1 MACLAATAS
10 PIGAN
15 QIAHGAVIVKIQPS
29 RFAQLADKSAGE
41 AGSMPG
47 PVPLVT
53 SAALAMIMQKY
64 TPAPAYNLHVMI
76 RSLARWFGAAANY
89 VQTARG
95 FRGFFDTPTP
105 ADCLGVVRSQLDNRE
120 SAFLDTLRR
129 VVLENPTHPYRQ
141 MLQLAQ
147 CSEEDVASV
156 VQRAGLETA
165 LEQLRAA
172 GVYLT
177 QDEFKGN
184 VPIVRQGRA
193 IPASPQS
200 FRNPLAHGT
209 VRHVTSG
216 SRGKAVQSFRSAE
229 FMLHQEAMHEIVV
242 REFGLEQRAQVVLRP
257 TLPSALGLQDC
268 AIVARKGHRLEGW
281 YSSGPSGGWYAPA
294 TAGLVLV
301 ARGYGC
307 RIPFPAVLPENDF
320 STAAERVAR
329 LCAEGIPCLVSGP
342 ASPAVRLAAAA
353 LERGLDIR
361 GTLFLVSGESLTDP
375 KRAVIE
381 QAGGQPFARYGVSE
395 MGFIG
400 HGCRQMTTGD
410 CVHLYSNAIA
420 AITQRVTAPLTDI
433 EVGSLLYTTLLPTA
447 PLVLIN
453 FEVNDSGV
461 LEKAECDCEFSRLG
475 FHWRI
480 RDIFSFGKMTGHGIT
495 LLGTE
500 LIRVLEQVLPA
511 RLGGVPG
518 DFQLIEHEGRA
529 QTTVELRVSPRVR
542 GSSAERIR
550 ECFLEEIRLIYG
562 GSLAGR
568 VWRHAEALEVVLAEP
583 MVTISGKI
591 NPLHLLGPGARR

>member
-1 MACLAATAS
+1 M
-10 PIGAN
+10 
-15 QIAHGAVIVKIQPS
+15 
-29 RFAQLADKSAGE
+29 
-41 AGSMPG
+41 
-47 PVPLVT
+47 
-53 SAALAMIMQKY
+53 
-64 TPAPAYNLHVMI
+64 
-76 RSLARWFGAAANY
+76 
-89 VQTARG
+89 
-95 FRGFFDTPTP
+95 
-105 ADCLGVVRSQLDNRE
+105 GVVRGQLENRE
-120 SAFLDTLRR
+120 SAFLDTLRQ
-129 VVLENPTHPYRQ
+129 VVFEDPEHPYGR
-141 MLQLAQ
+141 MFQLAQ
-147 CSEEDVASV
+147 CSAEDLASL
-156 VQRAGLETA
+156 VQRAGLEAA
-165 LEQLRAA
+165 LEELRAA

-184 VPIVRQGRA
+184 VPIVRQGHE

-200 FRNPLAHGT
+200 FRNPLAQGT
-209 VRHVTSG
+209 MGHVTSG

-229 FMLHQEAMHEIVV
+229 FTLHQEAMHEIVV
-242 REFGLEQRAQVVLRP
+242 REFGLNECAQVVLRP
-257 TLPSALGLQDC
+257 TLPSVLGLQTC

-281 YSSGPSGGWYAPA
+281 YSSGPSGWYAPA

-301 ARGYGC
+301 ARAYGC
-307 RIPFPAVLPENDF
+307 RIPFPAVLPDNDF
-320 STAAERVAR
+320 STAAVRVAR
-329 LCAEGIPCLVSGP
+329 LRAEGIPCLVSGP

-353 LERGLDIR
+353 LERELDIR
-361 GTLFLVSGESLTDP
+361 GTLFLVSGESLTDA

-381 QAGGQPFARYGVSE
+381 QAGGEPFARYGISE

-400 HGCRQMTTGD
+400 HGCRHMTTGD

-433 EVGSLLYTTLLPTA
+433 EVSSLLYTTLLPTA

-461 LEKAECDCEFSRLG
+461 LERADCDCEFSRMG

-495 LLGTE
+495 LMGTE
-500 LIRVLEQVLPA
+500 LIRLLEQVLPA
-511 RLGGVPG
+511 RLGGMLG

-529 QTTVELRVSPRVR
+529 QTKVELRVSPRVR
-542 GSSAERIR
+542 ASSAERIR

-591 NPLHLLGPGARR
+591 NPLHLLGQSAPR

>member
-1 MACLAATAS
+1 MN
-10 PIGAN
+10 G
-15 QIAHGAVIVKIQPS
+15 
-29 RFAQLADKSAGE
+29 
-41 AGSMPG
+41 
-47 PVPLVT
+47 
-53 SAALAMIMQKY
+53 
-64 TPAPAYNLHVMI
+64 
-76 RSLARWFGAAANY
+76 SLARWFGAAANFA
-89 VQTARG
+89 QTARG
-95 FRGFFDTPTP
+95 FRDFLDTPTP
-105 ADCLGVVRSQLDNRE
+105 ADGLGVVRSQLDNRE
-120 SAFLDTLRR
+120 SSFLDTVRQ
-129 VVLENPTHPYRQ
+129 VVFENPAHPYHQ
-141 MLQLAQ
+141 MFQLAQ
-147 CSEEDVASV
+147 CSHKDLACV
-156 VQRAGLETA
+156 VRRAGLETA

-177 QDEFKGN
+177 QDEFKGS
-184 VPIVRQGRA
+184 VPIVRQGRE
-193 IPASPQS
+193 IPAPAPS

-209 VRHVTSG
+209 MRHVTSG

-242 REFGLEQRAQVVLRP
+242 REFGLHERAQVVLRP

-268 AIVARKGHRLEGW
+268 AFVGRKGHRLEGW
-281 YSSGPSGGWYAPA
+281 YSSGPNGWYAPA
-294 TAGLVLV
+294 TAGLVLI
-301 ARGYGC
+301 ARAHGC
-307 RIPFPAVLPENDF
+307 RIPFPTVLENDF
-320 STAAERVAR
+320 SSAAGHVAR
-329 LCAEGIPCLVSGP
+329 LCADGIPCLVSGP

-353 LERGLDIR
+353 IERELDIR
-361 GTLFLVSGESLTDP
+361 GTLFLVSGESLTDA

-381 QAGGQPFARYGVSE
+381 QAGGEPFARYGISE

-420 AITQRVTAPLTDI
+420 AITQSVTAPLTDI
-433 EVGSLLYTTLLPTA
+433 EVRSLLYTTLLPTA

-461 LEKAECDCEFSRLG
+461 LERADCDCEFSRMG

-495 LLGTE
+495 LMGTE

-511 RLGGVPG
+511 RLGGVLG

-529 QTTVELRVSPRVR
+529 QTKVELRVSPRVR

-583 MVTISGKI
+583 MVTVSGKI
-591 NPLHLLGPGARR
+591 NPLHLLGQSAQR

>member
-1 MACLAATAS
+1 MT
-10 PIGAN
+10 G
-15 QIAHGAVIVKIQPS
+15 
-29 RFAQLADKSAGE
+29 
-41 AGSMPG
+41 
-47 PVPLVT
+47 
-53 SAALAMIMQKY
+53 
-64 TPAPAYNLHVMI
+64 
-76 RSLARWFGAAANY
+76 SLARWFGAGANY
-89 VQTARG
+89 AQTARG
-95 FRGFFDTPTP
+95 FRDFLDTPPP
-105 ADCLGVVRSQLDNRE
+105 ADCLSLVRRQLDNRE
-120 SAFLDTLRR
+120 CAFIDTLRQ
-129 VVLENPTHPYRQ
+129 VAFGDSAHPYRQ
-141 MLQLAQ
+141 MFQLAH
-147 CSEEDVASV
+147 CSHEDLAAV
-156 VQRAGLETA
+156 VERAGLETA

-177 QDEFKGN
+177 QDEFKGTA
-184 VPIVRQGRA
+184 PIVRQGRE

-242 REFGLEQRAQVVLRP
+242 REFGLDERAQVVLRP

-268 AIVARKGHRLEGW
+268 AIAARKGHRMEGW
-281 YSSGPSGGWYAPA
+281 YSSGPSGWYAPA

-301 ARGYGC
+301 ARAHGC

-320 STAAERVAR
+320 STAAKHVAR

-353 LERGLDIR
+353 IERRLDIR
-361 GTLFLVSGESLTDP
+361 GTLFLVSGESLTDA

-381 QAGGQPFARYGVSE
+381 QAGGEPFARYGISE

-420 AITQRVTAPLTDI
+420 AITQRVTPRLTDI
-433 EVGSLLYTTLLPTA
+433 EVNSLLYTTLLPAA

-461 LEKAECDCEFSRLG
+461 LERADCDCEFSRMG

-511 RLGGVPG
+511 RLGGGIG

-550 ECFLEEIRLIYG
+550 ECFLEEIGLIYG

-591 NPLHLLGPGARR
+591 NPLHLLGPERTALTRRGANTRA